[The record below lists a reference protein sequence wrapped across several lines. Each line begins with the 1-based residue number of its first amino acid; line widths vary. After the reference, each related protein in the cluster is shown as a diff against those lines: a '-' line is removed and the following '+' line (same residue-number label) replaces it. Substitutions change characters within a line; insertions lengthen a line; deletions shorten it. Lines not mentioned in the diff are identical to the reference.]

1 LGRLE
6 GKVAL
11 VTGARAGLGQA
22 VTKRF
27 IDEGARVLAADL
39 AIDGIDGR
47 AAPFLCDVRNPDDV
61 VALIAECRQRYGRL
75 DVLCNNAGITTP
87 ATRVHETSLEDWD
100 AVHAVNLRGAFL
112 VLKHALGLMLEAGG
126 GAIVN
131 MASVAAFRAT
141 PGACAYAAAKGGLLM
156 LTRTAALEYARDN
169 IRVNAICPSTIQTPM
184 VDSLPSERL
193 EFMASRIPM
202 GRIGT
207 PDEVASLALFL
218 VSDEARF
225 ITGSA
230 YSIDGGRC
238 AA

>member
-1 LGRLE
+1 MDRLE

-11 VTGARAGLGQA
+11 VTGAGAGLGQA

-27 IDEGARVLAADL
+27 IDEGARVIAADRV
-39 AIDGIDGR
+39 IDGIDRR
-47 AAPFLCDVRNPDDV
+47 AAPLVCDVSRPDDV
-61 VALIAECRQRYGRL
+61 AELFAECRERYGRL

-87 ATRVHETSLEDWD
+87 AKRVHETSLEDWD

-112 VLKHALGLMLEAGG
+112 VLKHALGLMLEGNG

-169 IRVNAICPSTIQTPM
+169 IRVNAICPSTIRTPM
-184 VDSLPSERL
+184 VDSLPAERL
-193 EFMASRIPM
+193 DFMASRIPM

-207 PDEVASLALFL
+207 SDEVASLALFL
-218 VSDEARF
+218 ASDEARF
-225 ITGSA
+225 IT
-230 YSIDGGRC
+230 
-238 AA
+238 